1 MAELDETSSV
11 HEGITTQQIIFV
23 SAAAGVIS
31 ALLPSVPTIVRFW
44 EDETEV
50 TVLGQKMRY
59 CDFLK
64 KWVALSALG
73 LLVVWGVFKKSK

>member
-1 MAELDETSSV
+1 MAKE
-11 HEGITTQQIIFV
+11 V
-23 SAAAGVIS
+23 STEQVMLIAAAAGIVS

-64 KWVALSALG
+64 KWLGVSILG

>member
-1 MAELDETSSV
+1 MAKE
-11 HEGITTQQIIFV
+11 V
-23 SAAAGVIS
+23 STEQVMLIAAAAGIVS

-64 KWVALSALG
+64 KWLGVSILG
-73 LLVVWGVFKKSK
+73 LLVVWGKIKK

>member
-1 MAELDETSSV
+1 MAKE
-11 HEGITTQQIIFV
+11 V
-23 SAAAGVIS
+23 STEQVMLIAAAAGIVS

>member
-1 MAELDETSSV
+1 MAKE
-11 HEGITTQQIIFV
+11 V
-23 SAAAGVIS
+23 STEQVMLIAAAAGIVS

-64 KWVALSALG
+64 KWLGVSILG
-73 LLVVWGVFKKSK
+73 LLVVWGEIKK

>member
-1 MAELDETSSV
+1 MAELDETSGV

-50 TVLGQKMRY
+50 TILGQKMRY

-64 KWVALSALG
+64 RWVVLSSLG
-73 LLVVWGVFKKSK
+73 LLVMWSWIKR

>member
-1 MAELDETSSV
+1 MAELDETSGV

-50 TVLGQKMRY
+50 TILGQKMRY

-64 KWVALSALG
+64 RWVVLSGLG
-73 LLVVWGVFKKSK
+73 LLVIWSWIKR

>member
-1 MAELDETSSV
+1 VAKE
-11 HEGITTQQIIFV
+11 V
-23 SAAAGVIS
+23 STEQVMLIAAAAGIVS

-64 KWVALSALG
+64 KWLGVSILG